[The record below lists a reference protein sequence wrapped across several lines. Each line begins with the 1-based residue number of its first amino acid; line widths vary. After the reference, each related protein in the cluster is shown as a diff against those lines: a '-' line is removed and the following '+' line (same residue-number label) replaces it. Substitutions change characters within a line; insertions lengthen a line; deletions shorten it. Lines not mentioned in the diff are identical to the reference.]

1 MTVRLRRSELAVPGS
16 QERMIAKAAETD
28 ADLVFLDLEDAVAP
42 AQKESAR
49 ARVIDALRD
58 IDWGRKTR
66 AVRINDVNTI
76 WAHDD
81 IIDVVTKAGAQLDII
96 IVPKVK
102 APRDVWFVETLL
114 AQLEAKLR
122 LGRQIGIEVLVVGM
136 GGITRPSDAV
146 EFLLLGAVAIQ
157 VGTALFADPGLPLA
171 CVEEIA
177 ASSPRLEA
185 LILGVGDLS
194 ASQGIRMGNVSD
206 PAMRYPGDMWH
217 YARNRMIVAARAN
230 KIDAIDGP
238 YPNYRDA
245 DGYRKEATWG
255 ATLGA
260 AGKWCIHPSQ
270 IEIAN
275 DVFAPTEKEIELA
288 KRMCDA
294 YAASQTAGDGAVGEA
309 GVLVDAAS
317 VRIFE
322 GVLER
327 ARLTGRM

>member
-1 MTVRLRRSELAVPGS
+1 MTTRLRRSELATPGS
-16 QERMIAKAAETD
+16 SEKMIQKAAESE

-42 AQKESAR
+42 AHKEAAR
-49 ARVIDALRD
+49 DAVIVALNGA
-58 IDWGRKTR
+58 DWGRKTR
-66 AVRINDVNTI
+66 AVRINSVDTI

-81 IIDVVTKAGAQLDII
+81 IIEVVTRAGQSLDVI

-122 LGRQIGIEVLVVGM
+122 LGRRIGLEALIEE
-136 GGITRPSDAV
+136 T
-146 EFLLLGAVAIQ
+146 E
-157 VGTALFADPGLPLA
+157 ALAR
-171 CVEEIA
+171 VEEIA
-177 ASSPRLEA
+177 ACSSRLEA

-206 PAMRYPGDMWH
+206 PSLRYPGDMWH

-230 KIDAIDGP
+230 GLDAIDGP
-238 YPNYRDA
+238 YANYRD
-245 DGYRKEATWG
+245 DEGYTREATWG
-255 ATLGA
+255 GTLGC

-270 IEIAN
+270 ITIAN
-275 DVFAPTEKEIELA
+275 EVFSPTDKEIDLA
-288 KRMCDA
+288 RRMCEA
-294 YAASQTAGDGAVGEA
+294 YEAAQGGGEGAAGAS

-317 VRIFE
+317 LRIFE

-327 ARLTGRM
+327 ARLTGKL

>member
-1 MTVRLRRSELAVPGS
+1 MSDRLRRSELATPGS
-16 QERMIAKAAETD
+16 QQKMIAKAAESD

-42 AQKESAR
+42 AEKER
-49 ARVIDALRD
+49 ARPQVIAALNEL
-58 IDWGRKTR
+58 DWGRKVR
-66 AVRINDVNTI
+66 AVRINSMDTV

-81 IIDVVTKAGAQLDII
+81 IIDVVTNAGQHLDII
-96 IVPKVK
+96 IIPKVK
-102 APRDVWFVETLL
+102 APRDIWFVETLL

-122 LGRQIGIEVLVVGM
+122 LGRRIGLEVL
-136 GGITRPSDAV
+136 IEETEALARV
-146 EFLLLGAVAIQ
+146 E
-157 VGTALFADPGLPLA
+157 D
-171 CVEEIA
+171 IA
-177 ASSPRLEA
+177 AASPRLEA

-194 ASQGIRMGNVSD
+194 ASQGIRTGHISD

-230 KIDAIDGP
+230 GLDAIDGP

-245 DGYRKEATWG
+245 DGYRREASWG
-255 ATLGA
+255 STLGC

-275 DVFAPTEKEIELA
+275 DVFAPTEKEIALA
-288 KRMCDA
+288 RRMCDA
-294 YAASQTAGDGAVGEA
+294 YEAAQSGGAGAAGES

-317 VRIFE
+317 VRIFQ

-327 ARLTGRM
+327 ARLTGRA